1 MFDIVV
7 VSLILL
13 VTLFLLITEKVPV
26 DVTALGILTAL
37 TVSGILTPTEAVA
50 GFASPAVLTVA
61 AMFMISRA
69 MIRTG
74 AVSSIGGWLMTL
86 SKGRSGLAMLLVL
99 LIVGVSSAFINNTP
113 IVVLFI
119 PIVLSITCRLGI
131 SPSKYLIP
139 VSYVSILGGTCTLI
153 GTSTNIIVSDLAAAH
168 GAGSLGMFELA
179 RLGVPIAVVGFLFL
193 ILAAARLMPDTNNP
207 VCELETRDKPRYLA
221 ELNVPEQSPLVG
233 HEPVR
238 FLTERYPDLE
248 ILDLIR
254 NAHVFHPGRDHVTT
268 RTDDILL
275 IKSPADDLVDL
286 VHQKIVT
293 IPLTE
298 SEIDFSAENR
308 ESLIIELIIPP
319 ESRLLGTELRDSRLH
334 RHFDLRVIA
343 IKRRELH
350 YSEAKMQD
358 VRLQVGD
365 ILLIHCPEKMLEKL
379 RLESDVIVVEDIH
392 HEIIHKRL
400 ARRAAMIFTAMIAA
414 ASFGLANIL
423 VCALTAAFLMIVCN
437 CLPLRDAY
445 KSVESRVLM
454 IIIGTFALSAALEK
468 TGTSKLYADA
478 FLSLFANAGPEVV
491 LAGILLLT
499 SICTQVLSNN
509 ATAVLIFPIAVA
521 TAESLGVSIK
531 PFIIAICFGA
541 SACFATPIG
550 YQTNLLVYGPG
561 NYRFSDYVRLGLPLN
576 LLVLIMGAFF
586 IPVLWPF

>member
-1 MFDIVV
+1 MVEILT

-26 DVTALGILTAL
+26 DVTALGILSVL
-37 TVSGILTPTEAVA
+37 TVTGILTPTEAVA

-74 AVSSIGGWLMTL
+74 AVSSIGSWLMAL

-119 PIVLSITCRLGI
+119 PIVLSITCRFGV

-139 VSYVSILGGTCTLI
+139 VSYISILGGTCTLI
-153 GTSTNIIVSDLAAAH
+153 GTSTNIIISDLAAAY
-168 GAGSLGMFELA
+168 GADALGMFELA
-179 RLGVPIAVVGFLFL
+179 RLGVPIAVVGSIFMMVASSKLL
-193 ILAAARLMPDTNNP
+193 PEMYNP
-207 VCELETRDKPRYLA
+207 VCELENQEKQRYLA
-221 ELNVPEQSPLVG
+221 EFYVHSDSPLIG
-233 HEPVR
+233 HDPKVYFKEQ
-238 FLTERYPDLE
+238 YPDME
-248 ILDLIR
+248 VLDLIR
-254 NAHVFHPGRDHVTT
+254 NDHIFHPDRDQLVAQS
-268 RTDDILL
+268 DDILL
-275 IKSPADDLVDL
+275 IKSHADDLVDITYKN
-286 VHQKIVT
+286 VVAVPI
-293 IPLTE
+293 
-298 SEIDFSAENR
+298 SEAGLEFNSEKHED
-308 ESLIIELIIPP
+308 LIIELIVPP
-319 ESRLLGTELRDSRLH
+319 ESVLLGTELRDNHLH
-334 RHFDLRVIA
+334 RYPDLQVIA

-350 YSEAKMQD
+350 YTEAKMQN
-358 VRLQVGD
+358 VRLRVGD
-365 ILLIHCPEKMLEKL
+365 VLLVHCTEKL
-379 RLESDVIVVEDIH
+379 LERLRSGADVIVVEDIH
-392 HEIIHKRL
+392 HEIIHTRL
-400 ARRAAMIFTAMIAA
+400 SRRAAMIFAAMIAA

-454 IIIGTFALSAALEK
+454 IIIGTFALSVALEK
-468 TGTSKLYADA
+468 TGASKLYADA
-478 FLSLFANAGPEVV
+478 FLSLFANAGPGIV

-499 SICTQVLSNN
+499 SISTQVLSNN

-521 TAESLGVSIK
+521 TAESLGVSVK

-561 NYRFSDYVRLGLPLN
+561 NYRFTDYLRLGVPLN
-576 LLVLIMGAFF
+576 LIVLVMGSLF
-586 IPVLWPF
+586 IPVFWPF